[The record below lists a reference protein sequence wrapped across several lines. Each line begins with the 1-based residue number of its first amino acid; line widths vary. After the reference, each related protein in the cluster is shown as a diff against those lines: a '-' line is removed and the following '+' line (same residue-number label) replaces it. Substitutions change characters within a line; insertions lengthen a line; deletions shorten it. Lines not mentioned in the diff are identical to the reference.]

1 MNKISGF
8 VAATALLA
16 ALSAVSC
23 AKDKPATS
31 ETSAVT
37 TSKDGAVYQVD
48 TANSRV
54 EWKGFKI
61 VKSENASHFGTIK
74 FQSGE
79 ITMHEGKLESGK
91 FTADMTSMTSTDL
104 KDDSEQN
111 AKLIGHLKS
120 PDFFDTEKFPTATFE
135 ITSVKAK
142 PEGDYNTEISGNLNI
157 KGISKPIT
165 LNANVSESE
174 GIVTIATEPKDI
186 DREDFGVKFQMPVA
200 NGLIKNEM
208 NLQILIKASAA
219 K

>member
-1 MNKISGF
+1 MKLLKL
-8 VAATALLA
+8 AAFSAFFGALL
-16 ALSAVSC
+16 LTSC
-23 AKDKPATS
+23 TKDKPLTS
-31 ETSAVT
+31 ENTSVST
-37 TSKDGAVYQVD
+37 TTDGTAFAID
-48 TANSRV
+48 TLNSRV

-135 ITSVKAK
+135 ITSVSAK
-142 PEGDYNTEISGNLNI
+142 SEGDYNTEISGNLNI